1 MKNPKWNREE
11 IILTLAFYHKY
22 YPSIPE
28 KSSNEIKDLSKLL
41 RKLSDSNNE
50 AINLKYRNENG
61 VYMKL
66 MNFHHLNP
74 NHFGKGLHAASK
86 LDSEIFSEFENNLEQ
101 LKYLSNKI
109 IKSLD

>member
-11 IILTLAFYHKY
+11 IILTLRFYHKY

-28 KSSNEIKDLSKLL
+28 KKSEEIKELSKLL
-41 RKLSDSNNE
+41 RKLSDSNNKS
-50 AINLKYRNENG
+50 INATYRNENG

-74 NHFGKGLHAASK
+74 NHFGKGLQAASK
-86 LDSEIFSEFENNLEQ
+86 LDAEIFREFENDTEK
-101 LKYLSNKI
+101 LKYNRV
-109 IKSLD
+109 IKLNL

>member
-1 MKNPKWNREE
+1 MKNPKWTRDE

-22 YPSIPE
+22 YPFIPE
-28 KSSNEIKDLSKLL
+28 KSSNEIRDLSRLL
-41 RKLSDSNNE
+41 RKLSETKNDS
-50 AINLKYRNENG
+50 INPKYRNENG

-86 LDSEIFSEFENNLEQ
+86 LDSEIFMEFENKLENLN
-101 LKYLSNKI
+101 YLSEKLKETLN
-109 IKSLD
+109 

>member
-1 MKNPKWNREE
+1 
-11 IILTLAFYHKY
+11 
-22 YPSIPE
+22 
-28 KSSNEIKDLSKLL
+28 
-41 RKLSDSNNE
+41 
-50 AINLKYRNENG
+50 
-61 VYMKL
+61 MKL

-86 LDSEIFSEFENNLEQ
+86 LDSEIFTEFENNLEQ